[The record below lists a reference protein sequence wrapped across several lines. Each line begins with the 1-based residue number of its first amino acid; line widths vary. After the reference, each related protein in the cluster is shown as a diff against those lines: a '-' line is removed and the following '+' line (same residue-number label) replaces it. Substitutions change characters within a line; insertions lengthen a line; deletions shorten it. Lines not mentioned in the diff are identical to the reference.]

1 MDATGRIDHPHWS
14 GAASRMADGRLFTD
28 YRPAC
33 DLLAP
38 KTAGPR
44 GYGEWERKQHM
55 IRAGAEA
62 VARDRQIAVARAGSL
77 GGCVDTMVPELTKR
91 VYAWNGPVE
100 GTAQPAGIGNGRL
113 YLPARTDLV
122 TADPDVVAATTYPLA
137 MLPGTFIPRANPYG
151 PAAGG
156 PAPVGTVGPMK
167 PNRYSVPY
175 GNQ

>member
-1 MDATGRIDHPHWS
+1 
-14 GAASRMADGRLFTD
+14 
-28 YRPAC
+28 
-33 DLLAP
+33 
-38 KTAGPR
+38 
-44 GYGEWERKQHM
+44 
-55 IRAGAEA
+55 
-62 VARDRQIAVARAGSL
+62 VARDRQIAVARAAPTA
-77 GGCVDTMVPELTKR
+77 GCVDTMVPELTKR

-122 TADPDVVAATTYPLA
+122 AADPDVVAAATFPLS
-137 MLPGTFIPRANPYG
+137 MLPGSYVPIANLYG

-156 PAPVGTVGPMK
+156 PAPAGTVGPMK